1 MKNLP
6 DLLLAFFA
14 GFVLMALINA
24 ISLAANAPIGIVAIA
39 FLLLSAV
46 LTAIIAYCFGRRRE
60 KHSNLVAY
68 SRGVNYGRKIGRAEK
83 QSEIQK
89 FLEED
94 TYNGMDKV

>member
-6 DLLLAFFA
+6 DLLLAFFT

-24 ISLAANAPIGIVAIA
+24 LSLVADTPIGIISIA
-39 FLLLSAV
+39 FLLLAATLAS
-46 LTAIIAYCFGRRRE
+46 IIAYCFGRRRE
-60 KHSNLVAY
+60 KQSNLVAY
-68 SRGVNYGRKIGRAEK
+68 NRGVTYGRKLGRAEK

-94 TYNGMDKV
+94 VKNGMDNV